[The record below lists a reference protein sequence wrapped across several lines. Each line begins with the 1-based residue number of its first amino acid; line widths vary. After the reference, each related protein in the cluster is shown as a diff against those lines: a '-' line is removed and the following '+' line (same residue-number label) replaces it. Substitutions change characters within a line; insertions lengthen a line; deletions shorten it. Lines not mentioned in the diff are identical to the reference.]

1 MAELQSVRVK
11 HAINIL
17 VEEVKRAGK
26 ERGRENAFCNLNG
39 GGVSGGGDDMRVLPF
54 GEGERPIIRQE
65 RPDFK
70 DNLRQRASR
79 LSLLGSLEP
88 LVYLSLSRSVPS
100 IFIYW
105 AGIYY
110 FPSVV

>member
-1 MAELQSVRVK
+1 MGRCAARPKRVPVRPDEQAELQSVRVK

-26 ERGRENAFCNLNG
+26 ENAFCNLNG
-39 GGVSGGGDDMRVLPF
+39 GGDEMRVPPL
-54 GEGERPIIRQE
+54 GENGERPIIRQE

-88 LVYLSLSRSVPS
+88 PVYLSLSLSAS
-100 IFIYW
+100 TIFI
-105 AGIYY
+105 
-110 FPSVV
+110 